1 MGTRNGG
8 RTFVPEYIGFGS
20 RTEPVVRGGRDTF
33 HLLPKAL
40 QGVSQIGVVGWGPQ
54 GRAQALNL
62 RDSLAPYGIRV
73 AAGLRHGSSSAAH
86 ARDEGFT
93 EESGTLTDMWTAVA
107 ESDLVLMLIADGAQ
121 AELYPRIFQRLR
133 AGSTLGFS
141 HGFLLGHLKNTGN
154 TLPGNV
160 NVIGVCPKGMG
171 DSVRRLYL
179 QGATTP
185 GAGINVSYAVEQ
197 DVTGRAADYALAW
210 GIALGAPFCFE
221 TTLRNEYLSDIVGE
235 RGILLGVPYGVSEAL
250 FRYFKQVGM
259 TDVLAYRHSAEEI
272 SGPVA
277 GIVSRGGPRALLEG
291 CRPEDRAEF
300 ARVYSLSYTPLL
312 ALMTELYDEAECGN
326 ETRSI
331 LCAHQRLE
339 RFPMPAI
346 GRTGMWRVRH
356 EIDTAT
362 ARPGEHL
369 HPVTAGV
376 YAAAMIAQVDVL
388 MAHGHSFSEIINE
401 SVIEAVDSL
410 APYMH
415 RRGIDY
421 MVDNCSITARL
432 GARKWAPRFDYVV
445 LTDILGSVEER
456 DLDGSPFK
464 LFEEHV
470 IHRVFDTAVRLR
482 PSVPVALG

>member
-1 MGTRNGG
+1 
-8 RTFVPEYIGFGS
+8 
-20 RTEPVVRGGRDTF
+20 
-33 HLLPKAL
+33 
-40 QGVSQIGVVGWGPQ
+40 
-54 GRAQALNL
+54 
-62 RDSLAPYGIRV
+62 
-73 AAGLRHGSSSAAH
+73 
-86 ARDEGFT
+86 
-93 EESGTLTDMWTAVA
+93 
-107 ESDLVLMLIADGAQ
+107 
-121 AELYPRIFQRLR
+121 
-133 AGSTLGFS
+133 
-141 HGFLLGHLKNTGN
+141 
-154 TLPGNV
+154 
-160 NVIGVCPKGMG
+160 
-171 DSVRRLYL
+171 
-179 QGATTP
+179 
-185 GAGINVSYAVEQ
+185 
-197 DVTGRAADYALAW
+197 
-210 GIALGAPFCFE
+210 
-221 TTLRNEYLSDIVGE
+221 
-235 RGILLGVPYGVSEAL
+235 
-250 FRYFKQVGM
+250 
-259 TDVLAYRHSAEEI
+259 
-272 SGPVA
+272 
-277 GIVSRGGPRALLEG
+277 
-291 CRPEDRAEF
+291 
-300 ARVYSLSYTPLL
+300 
-312 ALMTELYDEAECGN
+312 
-326 ETRSI
+326 
-331 LCAHQRLE
+331 
-339 RFPMPAI
+339 MPAI